1 MGQVSEKGLLPGA
14 SNEHWLLLKW
24 TVELLFSLQ
33 FSCMFFGAVSSDQQE
48 HFNHPFDSLAT
59 ASDTEED
66 MNNGRSSTF

>member
-1 MGQVSEKGLLPGA
+1 MSTDFR
-14 SNEHWLLLKW
+14 SNEQWSY
-24 TVELLFSLQ
+24 FFPLQ